1 MAELPEVMSALEDV
15 RHPLSRA
22 RMDIEMCDDYYR
34 GQPPNPAL
42 DDTELQ
48 YAYSRFLDQSR
59 SNFMRIVVDSVSER
73 LGVKGFRLSPS
84 ESADADEDAW
94 MIWQRSQMDSK
105 AKTGFQTALVAGR
118 AYWSVAEDDEGR
130 ASIALEDPRNTWVEH
145 SSSTDRKR
153 LWAVR
158 QWKSGKLEYA
168 RFWDEETTWLL
179 VRDADGGKW
188 QVDIE
193 GTSENTLGVVPVV
206 PMYNRYSLFSPT
218 GESEIADVLK
228 VQDRINVT
236 LFYRMLAEHFV
247 AAPMKY
253 ATGFAPDVDED
264 GNVVEPWNVFFD
276 KMIWSADSETRFG
289 SFPQGQITPY
299 VEAIEQDVLH
309 IAVQT
314 RTPRHYL
321 IEQGQSPSGDAMKSA
336 ETGLVAK
343 VRDKQKHYG
352 EALEE
357 VMRLARLVE
366 ANEDTPPDSEV
377 IWEDPEYRTEG
388 ELVDALLKMK
398 TLGVPNEFLWE
409 RWGMTPQEIAR
420 NRAASIADMVLSD
433 LGSREVP
440 DPGVDDA
447 DGAVA

>member
-1 MAELPEVMSALEDV
+1 ME
-15 RHPLSRA
+15 
-22 RMDIEMCDDYYR
+22 
-34 GQPPNPAL
+34 
-42 DDTELQ
+42 
-48 YAYSRFLDQSR
+48 F
-59 SNFMRIVVDSVSER
+59 
-73 LGVKGFRLSPS
+73 
-84 ESADADEDAW
+84 
-94 MIWQRSQMDSK
+94 
-105 AKTGFQTALVAGR
+105 
-118 AYWSVAEDDEGR
+118 
-130 ASIALEDPRNTWVEH
+130 
-145 SSSTDRKR
+145 
-153 LWAVR
+153 
-158 QWKSGKLEYA
+158 A
-168 RFWDEETTWLL
+168 RFWDRESTWLL
-179 VRDADGGKW
+179 ERAKGGGKW
-188 QVDIE
+188 E
-193 GTSENTLGVVPVV
+193 PLGDAESNALGIVPVV
-206 PMYNRYSLFSPT
+206 PMYNRYSLFAPM
-218 GESEIADVLK
+218 GESEIADVKL
-228 VQDRINVT
+228 VQDRINTT

-253 ATGFAPDVDED
+253 ATGFTPDVDED

-276 KMIWSADSETRFG
+276 KMIWSADEGTRFG

-366 ANEDTPPDSEV
+366 TGEDTPPDSEV
-377 IWEDPEYRTEG
+377 IWEDPEYRTAG

-420 NRAASIADMVLSD
+420 NRSASIADRVLAELSQP
-433 LGSREVP
+433 EVP
-440 DPGVDDA
+440 DPGLTANA
-447 DGAVA
+447 DSTGG